1 MKISNINIITMVNV
15 LYYSGRVTILILAL
29 MALFIILGPRTHP
42 NNPWEIT
49 LLIFAAVLSFVIG
62 YLGSIALK
70 NYLVSRSKYPLVL
83 TIICNVLKISR
94 NRITNKPIDIDLD
107 QFIKD
112 NNLSLTYYYV
122 NNPTYPIL
130 SFNKNK
136 IRYFTQEYDWV
147 DFKWDF
153 YFQNAGRT
161 TLEILDFRGFNQEN
175 RSIKDRIEFEKIEA
189 REHEILIMFIVH
201 DLLFGKGL
209 SRYY

>member
-1 MKISNINIITMVNV
+1 MVNI
-15 LYYSGRVTILILAL
+15 LYYSGRVIMPILAL
-29 MALFIILGPRTHP
+29 AGLFIILGPRTHP

-49 LLIFAAVLSFVIG
+49 LLIVVAVLSFVMG
-62 YLGSIALK
+62 YFGSIALK

-83 TIICNVLKISR
+83 TIICNVLGISR
-94 NRITNKPIDIDLD
+94 RRITNKPIDLDLD
-107 QFIKD
+107 QFVKD
-112 NNLSLTYYYV
+112 NNLSLTYYYI
-122 NNPTYPIL
+122 NNPAYPIL
-130 SFNKNK
+130 SFDKNK
-136 IRYFTQEYDWV
+136 IRYFTQEYDWA

-175 RSIKDRIEFEKIEA
+175 RSIKDHIEFEKIEA
-189 REHEILIMFIVH
+189 RKHEILIMFIVH